1 MLAGCVWLSK
11 SASTDT
17 LGCPRLPAFNVLIVP
32 EVLLSLGAGLLLYW
46 RIPVQALLPY
56 VLVFF
61 IYFCFVLFWWA
72 QPVHETSSAS
82 EGFPAEG

>member
-1 MLAGCVWLSK
+1 MLTGCVWLSK

-46 RIPVQALLPY
+46 HIPVQALLPY

-61 IYFCFVLFWWA
+61 IFVLFCFGGL
-72 QPVHETSSAS
+72 SLSMKSLAS
-82 EGFPAEG
+82 VGFPAEG